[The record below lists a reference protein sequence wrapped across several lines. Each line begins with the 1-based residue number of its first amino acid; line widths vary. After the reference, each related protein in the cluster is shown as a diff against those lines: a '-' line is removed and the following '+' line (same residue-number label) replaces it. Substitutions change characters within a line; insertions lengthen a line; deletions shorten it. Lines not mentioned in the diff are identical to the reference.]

1 MGKMKTKTRKKRKRE
16 KTLTRILLLRCCNK
30 ISFDLYFE
38 SFLLFSLI
46 LPLTPLFDTISM
58 ENQPPTAIERSERS
72 EDANLISQGLYN
84 QPNEEITIDSTNEG
98 AAHKINNVLYES
110 HVPH

>member
-1 MGKMKTKTRKKRKRE
+1 
-16 KTLTRILLLRCCNK
+16 
-30 ISFDLYFE
+30 
-38 SFLLFSLI
+38 
-46 LPLTPLFDTISM
+46 M

-98 AAHKINNVLYES
+98 AAHKIKNS
-110 HVPH
+110 HILPTGQWYAPSVVINDALIMH